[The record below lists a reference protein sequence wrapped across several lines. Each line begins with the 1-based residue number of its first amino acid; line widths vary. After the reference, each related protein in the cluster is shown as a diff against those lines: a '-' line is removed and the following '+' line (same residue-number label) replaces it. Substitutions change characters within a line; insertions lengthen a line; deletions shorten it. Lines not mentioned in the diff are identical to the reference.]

1 MKTEALFLFLI
12 LLSGLI
18 LASFLGTNE
27 GYRNQH
33 TFMDGSFNNSSSDNS
48 SSTGRLS
55 SGRFSDDNTSYSG
68 RFNNDSNYS
77 TGRFN
82 NDNANSFYASLKSKA
97 SAYYD
102 NYNHYT
108 GTTASSLALQNG
120 LVFTDAVG
128 DTVTVSTNSNG
139 LQMLE
144 LSQPENSA
152 TMVLNQSSTDTNLF
166 NAPFGNVNATVVT
179 DSNNQPAIQI
189 NLPNGETIVFT
200 QAGTNTNTD
209 ANTSSNA
216 STQYYGSTGSTI
228 PQSNYAY
235 QGSASSNQYY
245 GPYGGTAGS
254 VTGPAGNTAYYAQG
268 PAGNTAYYAQGP
280 YGNAVYGT
288 NSSGPYYNTSGSQQ
302 TSANQYYGPYGG
314 SAGSVTGPAG
324 NTAYYAQ
331 GPYGN
336 AVYGTNSSYN
346 TSGSQQTS
354 ANQYYGPYGGSAGS
368 VTGPEGNTAY
378 YAQGP
383 AGNTVYGV
391 NQSQD
396 GPYYNTNTSGSANQ
410 YYGPNGGSAGS
421 VTGPEGNTAYYAQGP
436 NGNTVTGTTTGTTS
450 STTGTTD
457 YGTDYYSTLPEG
469 ISKSQIPAGQ
479 EDAYILKSEIV
490 PPVCPAC
497 SMTPAAAS
505 ANCPRQEPCPP
516 CPACARCPE
525 PSFECKKVP
534 NYSSINEDSLPMPVL
549 SDFSQFGM

>member
-1 MKTEALFLFLI
+1 MEALFLFLI

-27 GYRNQH
+27 GYRNH
-33 TFMDGSFNNSSSDNS
+33 HNFVDGSFNSD
-48 SSTGRLS
+48 RV
-55 SGRFSDDNTSYSG
+55 
-68 RFNNDSNYS
+68 
-77 TGRFN
+77 N
-82 NDNANSFYASLKSKA
+82 NDNANSLYASLKSKA

-108 GTTASSLALQNG
+108 GTTASSLTLQNG

-139 LQMLE
+139 LQRLE

-179 DSNNQPAIQI
+179 DSNNQVAIQI

-209 ANTSSNA
+209 ANTSS
-216 STQYYGSTGSTI
+216 TQYYGSTGSTI

-235 QGSASSNQYY
+235 QGSASANQYY

-254 VTGPAGNTAYYAQG
+254 ITGPAGNTLYYAQGPYGNTVAGIQQSQNGPYYNNNTSSSANQYYGPYGGTAGSITGPAGNTAYYAQG
-268 PAGNTAYYAQGP
+268 PNGNTVVATQQSQ
-280 YGNAVYGT
+280 N
-288 NSSGPYYNTSGSQQ
+288 GPYYN
-302 TSANQYYGPYGG
+302 N
-314 SAGSVTGPAG
+314 
-324 NTAYYAQ
+324 
-331 GPYGN
+331 
-336 AVYGTNSSYN
+336 N
-346 TSGSQQTS
+346 TSS
-354 ANQYYGPYGGSAGS
+354 
-368 VTGPEGNTAY
+368 
-378 YAQGP
+378 
-383 AGNTVYGV
+383 
-391 NQSQD
+391 
-396 GPYYNTNTSGSANQ
+396 SANQ

-421 VTGPEGNTAYYAQGP
+421 ITGPAGNTAYYAEGP
-436 NGNTVTGTTTGTTS
+436 NGNTVTGTSDSGTS
-450 STTGTTD
+450 N
-457 YGTDYYSTLPEG
+457 YGTDYYNTLPQG
-469 ISKSQIPAGQ
+469 VSKSQIPPGQ

-497 SMTPAAAS
+497 SMTPASAS

>member
-12 LLSGLI
+12 LLTGLI

-33 TFMDGSFNNSSSDNS
+33 NSSEKYDGSFNNSYIDSSYSDSSYNAPT
-48 SSTGRLS
+48 SST
-55 SGRFSDDNTSYSG
+55 
-68 RFNNDSNYS
+68 
-77 TGRFN
+77 
-82 NDNANSFYASLKSKA
+82 
-97 SAYYD
+97 YYD

-128 DTVTVSTNSNG
+128 DTLTVSTNSNG
-139 LQMLE
+139 LQILQ
-144 LSQPENSA
+144 LSQPGNSA
-152 TMVLNQSSTDTNLF
+152 TMVLNQSSTNANLF

-179 DSNNQPAIQI
+179 DSNNQPTIQI
-189 NLPNGETIVFT
+189 NLPNSETIVFT

-209 ANTSSNA
+209 ANTSSSVT

-235 QGSASSNQYY
+235 QSSSSATPSNNTAYYAQGPYASQQTSANQQTSGSVNQYY

-268 PAGNTAYYAQGP
+268 P
-280 YGNAVYGT
+280 YGGSAVAI
-288 NSSGPYYNTSGSQQ
+288 PQQTSASQQ
-302 TSANQYYGPYGG
+302 TSGSVNQYYGPYGG
-314 SAGSVTGPAG
+314 TAGSVTGPAG

-331 GPYGN
+331 GP
-336 AVYGTNSSYN
+336 
-346 TSGSQQTS
+346 
-354 ANQYYGPYGGSAGS
+354 
-368 VTGPEGNTAY
+368 
-378 YAQGP
+378 
-383 AGNTVYGV
+383 
-391 NQSQD
+391 
-396 GPYYNTNTSGSANQ
+396 
-410 YYGPNGGSAGS
+410 
-421 VTGPEGNTAYYAQGP
+421 
-436 NGNTVTGTTTGTTS
+436 NGNTVTSSTS
-450 STTGTTD
+450 STSGTSN
-457 YGTDYYSTLPEG
+457 YGTDYYSTLPQG
-469 ISKSQIPAGQ
+469 ISKSQIPPGQ

-497 SMTPAAAS
+497 SMTPS
-505 ANCPRQEPCPP
+505 TNCPRQEPCPP